1 MQPNSKKC
9 QSTVHIFRKG
19 KAYFP
24 KWNISDDFKLRR
36 KRAKL
41 FTSNCQPQV
50 IIQTKKIHTAY
61 SIFNPFL
68 FIKNKWL
75 FISSEGISALE
86 KKRSY
91 MFSEGNAAHPVKCES
106 PLQILMVAWRFL

>member
-75 FISSEGISALE
+75 CTSSEGFSAIEINNVICSQKAMLHI
-86 KKRSY
+86 KSGVTPRS
-91 MFSEGNAAHPVKCES
+91 
-106 PLQILMVAWRFL
+106 R